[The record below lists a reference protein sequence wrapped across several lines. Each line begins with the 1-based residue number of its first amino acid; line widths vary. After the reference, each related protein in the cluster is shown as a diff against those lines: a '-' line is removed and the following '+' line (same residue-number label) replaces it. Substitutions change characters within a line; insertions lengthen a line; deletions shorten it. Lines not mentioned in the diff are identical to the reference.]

1 MSSCPRSAVI
11 DDMYMQELA
20 QGRTSVFVA
29 HRLSTVQKCNKIFV
43 MQAGKVVEA
52 GTHEELLR
60 AGRVYRDMWTAQAQ
74 ADEDHAACVPEHMDA
89 LPLEA

>member
-1 MSSCPRSAVI
+1 
-11 DDMYMQELA
+11 MQELA

-29 HRLSTVQKCNKIFV
+29 HRLSTVQRCDRIFV

-52 GTHEELLR
+52 GTHDELLR
-60 AGRVYRDMWTAQAQ
+60 AGHVYADMWRSQAQ
-74 ADEDHAACVPEHMDA
+74 ADKEHERCIPEPMEA

>member
-1 MSSCPRSAVI
+1 M
-11 DDMYMQELA
+11 
-20 QGRTSVFVA
+20 FVA
-29 HRLSTVQKCNKIFV
+29 HRLSTVQRCDKIFV

-60 AGRVYRDMWTAQAQ
+60 AGHVYYDMYTAQAQ
-74 ADEDHAACVPEHMDA
+74 ADDERAKCIPEHMEA